1 MARETY
7 PWIDRFRLIAAW
19 MVVAIHT
26 LPFASLGGAWD
37 DILTLGIGRV
47 AVPFF
52 LMTTGFFLF
61 RGGFADWETT
71 ARHCRRTAWLYVA
84 AMLLYLPVNL
94 YAGQLRFP
102 DLVGDILIDG
112 TMYHLWYFPA
122 LIAGGLLVCALLRRV
137 RLGWTLLIAA
147 VLYLLGLLGD
157 SYWGLTRLL
166 PPLRTA
172 YEAFFT
178 VSEYTRNGFY
188 APLWL
193 ALGAWFSARRHA
205 LPKTAALMGGAAI
218 SLAALVAESA
228 AVHRLGVRH
237 DSMYVAL
244 IPLMFFL
251 FALLLSARGTARGGM
266 ARDVS
271 LLIYLLHPAVILAV
285 RLGAELLGLEAVLV
299 ERPMI
304 HFLAVSALSF
314 GGSVVLWL
322 LGRRILPRR
331 ATHRHAVTRMEIDCA
346 ALRRNL
352 RALSAVMPEGCE
364 TMAVV
369 KAEAYGHGAVACAR
383 LLWSEGVRRFAVATL
398 EEGIALRR
406 AGLGGE
412 ILILG
417 YTDPAEARRL
427 RRYRLTQTLVSVSHA
442 EALEAQR
449 VRLSAHLKIDTG
461 MHRIGVDA
469 ADVDGIAAVM
479 GLRYVRV
486 TGVFTHLC
494 DADGRSPAS
503 IAFTEEQ
510 IARFEHVRE
519 MLAKSG
525 LGQGVELHVQNSAGL
540 MNYPALRYDAAR
552 IGIALYGI
560 ASEEG
565 AETATHP
572 ALQPVLAL
580 RSEIALLREV
590 AAGETVGY
598 ARAWTAE
605 AASRLAVV
613 PIGYADGLPR
623 NYAAGGGEVLVR
635 GVRCPIVGRICMDQL
650 TVDVTAL
657 PAVAVGD
664 TVTLIGR
671 DGTEEIRAEE
681 AAARCATITNEWLS
695 RLGGRVKR
703 VYLDNKTT

>member
-1 MARETY
+1 
-7 PWIDRFRLIAAW
+7 

-26 LPFASLGGAWD
+26 LPLASLGGAWD

-71 ARHCRRTAWLYVA
+71 AQHCRRTAWLYVA

-122 LIAGGLLVCALLRRV
+122 LIAGSLLVCWLLRRV
-137 RLGWTLLIAA
+137 RLERTLLIAA
-147 VLYLLGLLGD
+147 VLYLFGLLGD
-157 SYWGLTRLL
+157 SYWGLTQLL
-166 PPLRTA
+166 PPLRAA
-172 YEAFFT
+172 YDALFT
-178 VSEYTRNGFY
+178 VSEYTRNGLFY

-193 ALGAWFSARRHA
+193 ALGAWFSARRQS
-205 LPKTAALMGGAAI
+205 LPKPAALVGGLAI

-251 FALLLSARGTARGGM
+251 FALLLSVPGTARGAM

-285 RLGAELLGLEAVLV
+285 RLGAELLGLESLLI
-299 ERPMI
+299 ERSMI

-314 GGSVVLWL
+314 GGSAVLWL
-322 LGRRILPRR
+322 LWRRFLPRR
-331 ATHRHAVTRMEIDCA
+331 AVRKRAVTRIEVDGD

-352 RALSAVMPEGCE
+352 RALSAAMPEGCE

-369 KAEAYGHGAVACAR
+369 KAEAYGHGAVACTR

-417 YTDPAEARRL
+417 YTAPQEARRL

-442 EALEAQR
+442 EALEAEG

-469 ADVDGIAAVM
+469 ADADGIAAVM
-479 GLRYVRV
+479 GLRHVRV

-494 DADGRSPAS
+494 DADGKSPAS
-503 IAFTEEQ
+503 VAFTEGQ

-525 LGQGVELHVQNSAGL
+525 IGQGITLHVQNSAGL
-540 MNYPALRYDAAR
+540 LNYPALRYDAVR

-565 AETATHP
+565 AESAAKV
-572 ALQPVLAL
+572 ALRPVLSL
-580 RSEIALLREV
+580 RSEVVLVREI
-590 AAGETVGY
+590 AAGEAVGY
-598 ARAWTAE
+598 GRAWTAE

-657 PAVAVGD
+657 PAVSVGD

-671 DGTEEIRAEE
+671 DGDEEIRAEE

-703 VYLDNKTT
+703 VYRE